1 MRRVYT
7 FEQLERTTR
16 SLFVEVVCPK
26 CRRMLISVA
35 AEAKIIVVFGCL
47 LCADID
53 SSMLLAIGE
62 YPRDKIGD
70 VNIPIGDIPTEEI
83 V

>member
-1 MRRVYT
+1 MRRVYS
-7 FEQLERTTR
+7 FEQLARTTR

-26 CRRMLISVA
+26 CRRVLISA
-35 AEAKIIVVFGCL
+35 TADAKIIVVFGCL

-62 YPRDKIGD
+62 YPRYKISD
-70 VNIPIGDIPTEEI
+70 VNIPMGDIPTEEI